1 MLRQS
6 KLLDIT
12 LQYLLVCSLTY
23 CLPDW
28 ISRRTNSL
36 IGIAIATHCV
46 PNGTRM
52 HAKMQFRLFDC
63 CKWPN
68 VKKGTG
74 KKSQQTLNN
83 NHSKYPQCIQFCFL
97 FPSSFALFRLRF
109 WFLTCFHRFRI
120 SSGKGKSIE
129 IDPNCS
135 KNWSK
140 LCQKFIL
147 FSYVKK
153 SVFRMQF
160 RFVFLHW

>member
-6 KLLDIT
+6 KLLDST
-12 LQYLLVCSLTY
+12 LQYLLPHTLVCSLTY

-28 ISRRTNSL
+28 ISRQTNSL
-36 IGIAIATHCV
+36 IGIAIATHSV

-68 VKKGTG
+68 IKKGTG

-109 WFLTCFHRFRI
+109 WFLTCFHRFHI
-120 SSGKGKSIE
+120 ASGRGEKYRNSQSIH
-129 IDPNCS
+129 NVRL
-135 KNWSK
+135 K
-140 LCQKFIL
+140 LCSKFIL

-153 SVFRMQF
+153 SVFRM
-160 RFVFLHW
+160 